1 MDEQISISLIQD
13 RFTDVALI
21 ALLAF
26 LVATILTPIYTRF
39 AYKYKWWKQQRDTT
53 MTGEKATVFHKL
65 HAAKHARHIPTMAGL
80 VTVFTVTAV
89 TIAFNWDRGQTWL
102 PVAAMIGAAAVG
114 LLDDI
119 INLKGL
125 GGTAGLKVK
134 LKFILIFIVSLAGG
148 LYSFYKLGYSSLD
161 IPFITSNIEVGWLF
175 IPIFVIVVIAS
186 ANSVNITDGLDGL
199 AGGLL
204 TSVFTAYA
212 VIAFLQGNYGI
223 AGFCLAI
230 TGALTSYTWFNI
242 FPARFFMGDVGSFA
256 MGGAL
261 GVVAML
267 TDTVLLLPIIGFVF
281 VAETGSVI
289 IQIFSKKFFGK
300 KVFRS
305 APIHHHFEAAG
316 WPETK
321 VTMRFWVIGEIAAMA
336 GLLIAI
342 FGGQL

>member
-26 LVATILTPIYTRF
+26 LMATILTPIYTRF
-39 AYKYKWWKQQRDTT
+39 AYKYKWWKKQRDTT

-80 VTVFTVTAV
+80 VTVFTVSAV
-89 TIAFNWDRGQTWL
+89 TIAFNWDRGQTWI
-102 PVAAMIGAAAVG
+102 PVAAMIGAGAVG

-134 LKFILIFIVSLAGG
+134 LKFILIFLVALAGG

-161 IPFITSNIEVGWLF
+161 IPFLASNIEVGWLF
-175 IPIFVIVVIAS
+175 IPIFVIVVVAS

-321 VTMRFWVIGEIAAMA
+321 VTMRFWVIGEIAAMV

>member
-1 MDEQISISLIQD
+1 MEDNISISLIREQ
-13 RFTDVALI
+13 FTDM
-21 ALLAF
+21 ALLGLMAI
-26 LVATILTPIYTRF
+26 LLATILTPIYTRF
-39 AYKYKWWKQQRDTT
+39 AYKYRWWKKQRVTT

-65 HAAKHARHIPTMAGL
+65 HAAKHARHIPTMAGV
-80 VTVFTVTAV
+80 VTVITVSAV

-102 PVAAMIGAAAVG
+102 PVTAMIAAAAVG

-119 INLKGL
+119 INLRGN
-125 GGTAGLKVK
+125 GGTAGLKAK
-134 LKFILIFIVSLAGG
+134 IKFSLIFLVALVGG
-148 LYSFYKLGYSSLD
+148 LYSYYKLGYSSLD
-161 IPFITSNIEVGWLF
+161 IPFIAGNIEVGWLF
-175 IPIFVIVVIAS
+175 IPIFIFVVLAS

-242 FPARFFMGDVGSFA
+242 YPARFFMGDVGSFA

-267 TDTVLLLPIIGFVF
+267 TDTVMLLPIIALVF

-289 IQIFSKKFFGK
+289 LQVASKKIFGRK
-300 KVFRS
+300 IFRS
-305 APIHHHFEAAG
+305 APIHHHFEASG

-321 VTMRFWVIGEIAAMA
+321 ITMRFWVIGEIAAFA
-336 GLLIAI
+336 GVLIAI